1 MRMHCAWPQKLQEL
15 RIPRDTCRYAY
26 VRQSQLQVDVLCS
39 FRKALHNFGKIFDQD
54 FVPALEVREVPGVR
68 TNRKQLPPCDHP

>member
-1 MRMHCAWPQKLQEL
+1 MHALCMAAKIAGTTEGHVS
-15 RIPRDTCRYAY
+15 YAY